1 MAFAPL
7 PALAPT
13 VVRIAAASLAA
24 AATTIIALSL
34 PLDAAAQA
42 RKDSV
47 VLGMVLEPSPG
58 LDPTVAPAA
67 AIGEVVHLSVLEGL
81 TKINMDGKITP
92 LLAESWSTDPD
103 GKVYTFKLRKGVKFH
118 DGEAF
123 DSSDVKWT
131 FERAKA
137 AGSTNKAKKA
147 VFDNISRIETP
158 DASTVIVVLGNADGN
173 FLFRMGENTAVIL
186 DPKSAPTEATKPIG
200 TGPFKFDSW
209 AKGSSITLV
218 KNDEFRDAAKVQMK
232 KVTFRFINDPAAQ
245 VAALL
250 AGDID
255 GMPRYGALESLK
267 QFQGDPRFSVTVGG
281 TEGKTIMTIN
291 NKKKPF
297 DDVRVRRALAAAI
310 DRKAIIDGAQEG
322 FGTPIGS
329 HMVPSDAGYIDLTN
343 VNAYNPEK
351 AKALLKEAGVA
362 TPLNVT
368 LTLPPPAYARK
379 GGEIIA
385 SQLAKV
391 GIVAKIENV
400 EWAQW
405 LSGAFKGNFDLTV
418 ISHVEPLDFD
428 RYGDTSYYYGYDS
441 KAYRDLLTAYNS
453 TADQKGRLKLLG
465 DIQRQLA
472 TDSVAAYLFQLP
484 QFAVGNKRLKGM
496 WSSSP
501 IFANDLG
508 ALSWK

>member
-1 MAFAPL
+1 
-7 PALAPT
+7 
-13 VVRIAAASLAA
+13 
-24 AATTIIALSL
+24 
-34 PLDAAAQA
+34 
-42 RKDSV
+42 
-47 VLGMVLEPSPG
+47 
-58 LDPTVAPAA
+58 
-67 AIGEVVHLSVLEGL
+67 
-81 TKINMDGKITP
+81 
-92 LLAESWSTDPD
+92 
-103 GKVYTFKLRKGVKFH
+103 
-118 DGEAF
+118 
-123 DSSDVKWT
+123 
-131 FERAKA
+131 
-137 AGSTNKAKKA
+137 
-147 VFDNISRIETP
+147 
-158 DASTVIVVLGNADGN
+158 
-173 FLFRMGENTAVIL
+173 
-186 DPKSAPTEATKPIG
+186 
-200 TGPFKFDSW
+200 FKFDSW

-218 KNDEFRDAAKVQMK
+218 KNDQYRDAAKVQMK

-267 QFQGDPRFSVTVGG
+267 QFQSDPRFTVAVGG

-310 DRKAIIDGAQEG
+310 DRKAVIDGAQEG
-322 FGTPIGS
+322 FGVPIGS
-329 HMVPSDAGYIDLTN
+329 HMVPSDAGYVDLTG
-343 VNAYNPEK
+343 VNPYNPEK

-362 TPLNVT
+362 LPLNVT

-385 SQLAKV
+385 SELAKV

-405 LSGAFKGNFDLTV
+405 LSGPFKGNFDLTV

-428 RYGDTSYYYGYDS
+428 RYGDTAYYYGYDS

-453 TADQKGRLKLLG
+453 TPDQKGRLKILG

-484 QFAVGNKRLKGM
+484 QFAVGNKHLKGL

-508 ALSWK
+508 ALTWQ